1 MDGVTI
7 VEVGPRDGFQSV
19 PTFIPTDRKVAVL
32 RALLAAGLQRIE
44 VGSFVSRTALPQ
56 MADIRDLL
64 SSLGPVDAALS
75 VLVPN
80 LRGAT
85 LALEAGVRDLVVVVS
100 ASEAHNAR
108 NVRMSVGDSLADI
121 RRIAAEAGSAGRIR
135 VNVATA
141 FHCPFEGRTPVDR
154 VVRVLDALVG
164 AVPEGSEFA
173 LCDTTGRALPAEVS
187 AAFEHCDRRF
197 PGVTWAYHAHDT
209 FGLGCATSWAAY
221 RQGVHV
227 LDASIAGLGGCPF
240 APGATGNVATED
252 LVYLFEGSGIP
263 TGVDPA
269 RLLEAAHM
277 TEAID
282 GAEVGGRVRAA
293 VGAGAWPV

>member
-1 MDGVTI
+1 MDSVTI

-19 PTFIPTDRKVAVL
+19 ATFIPTDRKVQIV
-32 RALLAAGLQRIE
+32 RALLSAGLRRIE

-56 MADIRDLL
+56 MSDIRDLL
-64 SSLGPVDAALS
+64 SALGPVQAALS

-80 LRGAT
+80 LKGAT

-108 NVRMSVGDSLADI
+108 NVRMPVSESLADI
-121 RRIAAEAGSAGRIR
+121 RRIAAEAGSAGRLR
-135 VNVATA
+135 VNIATA
-141 FHCPFEGRTPVDR
+141 FHCPFEGRTPIDR
-154 VVRVLDALVG
+154 VVHVIDTLVG
-164 AVPEGSEFA
+164 AVPEGAEFA

-187 AAFEHCDRRF
+187 AAFEICARRF
-197 PGVTWAYHAHDT
+197 PGVTFAYHAHDT

-221 RQGVHV
+221 QQGVRI

-252 LVYLFEGSGIP
+252 LVYLFEGSGIL
-263 TGVDPA
+263 TGIDPG
-269 RLLEAAHM
+269 RLLEAARM
-277 TEAID
+277 TEAIE
-282 GAEVGGRVRAA
+282 GAEVGGRVRSAL
-293 VGAGAWPV
+293 GAGAWPV